1 MFAEP
6 EALKHECVA
15 LITPLDRSSGLVVTP
30 GGTLVR
36 GTQKIALCPGY
47 GVAGTEPA
55 TTIDCWVTILSMLV
69 GCCLWTVLGGIVT
82 TLLIHLNAAS
92 SEYTAKMQE
101 LYQYMAHRHL
111 PQV

>member
-1 MFAEP
+1 M
-6 EALKHECVA
+6 
-15 LITPLDRSSGLVVTP
+15 
-30 GGTLVR
+30 
-36 GTQKIALCPGY
+36 
-47 GVAGTEPA
+47 AGTEPA

-111 PQV
+111 PQVYLPFLIRTPPSDALLHYNLLQLQHIHNLYPRMPLEPCQ